1 MGGDQGPR
9 LVVEATFA
17 FLKSHPDVSV
27 SLVGQQALLEP
38 LIAHQQ
44 YSGLRARVQLVNAEQ
59 TVEMGERAGVALR
72 QKQQSSMWRA
82 VQLLADGKADA
93 CISAGNTG
101 ALMAIG
107 RRLLKTCAN
116 VRRPA
121 ICKSIPTVKG
131 TSLLLDLGANIDCS
145 ASQLVQFAIM
155 GSALAHLRGVSRPR
169 VALLSIG
176 TELGKG
182 SDAILLAARSL
193 AAREDLNFVGL
204 IEGFDLYAGTVDVVV
219 CDGLMG
225 NVALKVSEGI
235 ARFIFRSFK
244 QHMQSSVWSR
254 ILVWL
259 LKPMLVRWFQEFNPS
274 AYNGAAFL
282 GLKRTLIKSHG
293 GASSEGFQQA
303 LVTAIEQVKAG
314 IPERIDECLQR
325 TVIE

>member
-1 MGGDQGPR
+1 MGGDEGPR
-9 LVVEATFA
+9 LVVEATLA

-27 SLVGQQALLEP
+27 SLVGKQEQLAP
-38 LIAHQQ
+38 LVVHQQ
-44 YSGLRARVQLVNAEQ
+44 GSDVGRRIQIVNAEQ
-59 TVEMGERAGVALR
+59 TIGMGERVGVALR
-72 QKQQSSMWRA
+72 QKQQSSMWCA
-82 VQLLADGKADA
+82 VQLLADGHADA

-107 RRLLKTCAN
+107 RRLVKTCTN

-121 ICKSIPTVKG
+121 ICKSIPTAKG
-131 TSLLLDLGANIDCS
+131 TSLLLDLGANINCS
-145 ASQLVQFAIM
+145 AAQLVQFAIM
-155 GSALAHLRGVSRPR
+155 GSALARVRGVSKPR

-176 TELGKG
+176 TELSKG
-182 SDAILLAARSL
+182 NDAILLAAQSL
-193 AAREDLNFVGL
+193 ATREDLNFVGF

-235 ARFIFRSFK
+235 AGFIFQSFK

-254 ILVWL
+254 LLVWL
-259 LKPMLVRWFQEFNPS
+259 LKPNLLSWYQEFNPS
-274 AYNGAAFL
+274 EYNGAAFL

-293 GASSEGFQQA
+293 GTSSEGFQQA
-303 LVTAIEQVKAG
+303 LATAVEQVSAC